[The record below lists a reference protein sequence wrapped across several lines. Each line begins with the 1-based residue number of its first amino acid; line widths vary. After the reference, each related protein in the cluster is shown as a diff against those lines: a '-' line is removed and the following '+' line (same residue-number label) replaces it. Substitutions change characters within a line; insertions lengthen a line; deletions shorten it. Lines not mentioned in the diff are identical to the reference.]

1 MCVRDVCVKVFVKL
15 EERKE
20 LRMQVKQDVL
30 ATSHRCGYAKI
41 SDFPILRSRDHDSQ
55 TKKWRTS

>member
-15 EERKE
+15 EEREE

-41 SDFPILRSRDHDSQ
+41 SEFQIL
-55 TKKWRTS
+55 